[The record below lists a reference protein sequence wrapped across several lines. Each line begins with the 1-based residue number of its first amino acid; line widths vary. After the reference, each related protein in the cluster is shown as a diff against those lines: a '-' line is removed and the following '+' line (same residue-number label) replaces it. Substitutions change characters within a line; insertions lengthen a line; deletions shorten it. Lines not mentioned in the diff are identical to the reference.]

1 MLVFLSDILASLPD
15 GTQFQARI
23 EDAKLIVNVV
33 GSSESLAEAGQ
44 QLAWLGAAL
53 QSSPVET
60 GMALCVPSIREC
72 YLMHDPPLVEASE
85 KRQRSKILCGLDF
98 EVKALC
104 MAGIEESGLCWHKMF
119 ASLILVGGFPILS
132 KPEPK
137 LGLEMSLDL
146 LAGMVGA
153 SQVLG
158 IQGKVFLKGFST
170 MLVGV
175 RRLHDLL
182 IWHFSFDEEGNR
194 ISYLGVALGQACD
207 MSVDKIDD
215 VRHVVGWSSKSSY
228 YAGQYGVRTR

>member
-1 MLVFLSDILASLPD
+1 MPVFLSDILASLPD

-60 GMALCVPSIREC
+60 GMALCIPSIREC
-72 YLMHDPPLVEASE
+72 YLMHDLPPIEASE
-85 KRQRSKILCGLDF
+85 QRQRGKIFCGLDF
-98 EVKALC
+98 EVKASYV
-104 MAGIEESGLCWHKMF
+104 AGVEESGLCWHKMF

-170 MLVGV
+170 MLFGV
-175 RRLHDLL
+175 RRLDDLL
-182 IWHFSFDEEGNR
+182 IWHFSFDEKGNR
-194 ISYLGVALGQACD
+194 ISYLDVALGLACD
-207 MSVDKIDD
+207 MSVDQIDD

-228 YAGQYGVRTR
+228 YAG

>member
-1 MLVFLSDILASLPD
+1 MPVFLSDILVSLPD

-44 QLAWLGAAL
+44 QLAWLGAAF
-53 QSSPVET
+53 QSPPVET

-72 YLMHDPPLVEASE
+72 YLMHDLPPVEASE
-85 KRQRSKILCGLDF
+85 QRQRGKILCGLDF
-98 EVKALC
+98 EVKAPYRAE
-104 MAGIEESGLCWHKMF
+104 MKESGLCWHKMF

-132 KPEPK
+132 KQEPK
-137 LGLEMSLDL
+137 LGPEMSLDL

-175 RRLHDLL
+175 RRLDDLL

-194 ISYLGVALGQACD
+194 ISYLDVALGQACD
-207 MSVDKIDD
+207 MSVDQIDD
-215 VRHVVGWSSKSSY
+215 VRHVVGWSSESSY
-228 YAGQYGVRTR
+228 YAG

>member
-1 MLVFLSDILASLPD
+1 MPVFLSDILVSLPD

-44 QLAWLGAAL
+44 QLAWLGAAF

-72 YLMHDPPLVEASE
+72 YLMHDLPSVEASE
-85 KRQRSKILCGLDF
+85 QRQRGKIICGLDF
-98 EVKALC
+98 EVKAPN
-104 MAGIEESGLCWHKMF
+104 MAEMKESGLCWHKMF

-132 KPEPK
+132 KQEPK

-175 RRLHDLL
+175 RRLDDLL
-182 IWHFSFDEEGNR
+182 IWHFSFDEDGNR
-194 ISYLGVALGQACD
+194 ISYLDVALGQACD
-207 MSVDKIDD
+207 MNVDQIDD
-215 VRHVVGWSSKSSY
+215 VRHVVGWSSESSY
-228 YAGQYGVRTR
+228 YAG